1 MAKIFTRPVGGIPLE
16 DEKIDEWFAQ
26 PTQGVLET
34 LKRLEGDLLV
44 LGVAGKMG
52 VTTALMAKRG
62 LEQLG
67 RSNRV
72 IGVSRFSNPAAREKL
87 EKYGIETIPA
97 DLLNSEDLAKIPE
110 VPNILYLAGQKFGT
124 SDSPEVAWAMNAVLP
139 AKVCER
145 FQKSKI
151 VAFSTGCV
159 YPWASITGGG
169 STEDVELDTLG
180 DYANSCVGR
189 ERVFTYYSKKN
200 QTPVSLYRLN
210 YAIDLRYGVLVDVA
224 TKVLAGEPVDV
235 TMGHVNL
242 IWQGDAIARAIQC
255 LDHTAVPPAP
265 INITGPETIPVRDL
279 AHRFAR
285 IFGKEAQIVGEEVD
299 KCWLSNAAKSFK
311 LFGYPEVSLA
321 EMIDWVAEYLQNG
334 GVLLGKPT
342 HFDSK
347 NAKF

>member
-1 MAKIFTRPVGGIPLE
+1 MAKTFTRPAGGIPLD
-16 DEKIDEWFAQ
+16 DEAIDQWFAQ
-26 PTQGVLET
+26 PTQGALDT
-34 LKRLEGDLLV
+34 LKRLEGDLLI

-52 VTTALMAKRG
+52 VTTALMAKKG
-62 LEQLG
+62 LDQLG
-67 RSNRV
+67 RKNRV

-87 EKYGIETIPA
+87 EKYGIETISA
-97 DLLNSEDLAKIPE
+97 DLLNSEDLEKIPQ

-159 YPWASITGGG
+159 YPWVSTTSGGA
-169 STEDVELDTLG
+169 TEAVELDTLG

-210 YAIDLRYGVLVDVA
+210 YAIDLRYGVLVDIA

-242 IWQGDAIARAIQC
+242 IWQGDAIARAIQA
-255 LDHTAVPPAP
+255 LEHTAVPPAP
-265 INITGPETIPVRDL
+265 LNITGPETIQVRDL
-279 AHRFAR
+279 AYH
-285 IFGKEAQIVGEEVD
+285 FGKIFDKEVRIVGEEVN
-299 KCWLSNAAKSFK
+299 KCWLSNAGKSFQ
-311 LFGYPEVSLA
+311 LFGYPEVALN
-321 EMIDWVAEYLQNG
+321 EMVEWVAEYLQNG
-334 GVLLGKPT
+334 GDLLGKPT

>member
-1 MAKIFTRPVGGIPLE
+1 MAKTFQRPENGIPLD
-16 DEKIDEWFAQ
+16 DEEIDHWFAQ
-26 PTQGVLET
+26 PTDGALET
-34 LKRLEGDLLV
+34 LAKLEGDLLI

-52 VTTALMAKRG
+52 VSTALMAKKG

-67 RSNRV
+67 RKNRV

-87 EKYGIETIPA
+87 EKYGVETIPA
-97 DLLNSEDLAKIPE
+97 DLLNDEDLAKIP
-110 VPNILYLAGQKFGT
+110 VCPNILYLAGQKFGT

-145 FQKSKI
+145 FAQSRF

-159 YPWASITGGG
+159 YPWVTPTSGGA
-169 STEDVELDTLG
+169 TEEVDLDTLG

-189 ERVFTYYSKKN
+189 ERVFTYYAKKN
-200 QTPVSLYRLN
+200 QTPVNLYRLN

-224 TKVLAGEPVDV
+224 TKVLAGQPVDV
-235 TMGHVNL
+235 TMGYVNL

-255 LDHTAVPPAP
+255 LDHTGVPPVAL
-265 INITGPETIPVRDL
+265 NITGPETVRVRDI
-279 AHRFAR
+279 AHRFGK
-285 IFGKEAQIVGEEVD
+285 IFGKEPEITGEEGER
-299 KCWLSNAAKSFK
+299 CWLSNAARSFE

-321 EMIDWVAEYLQNG
+321 EMIAWTAEYLQKG
-334 GVLLGKPT
+334 GQLLGKPT